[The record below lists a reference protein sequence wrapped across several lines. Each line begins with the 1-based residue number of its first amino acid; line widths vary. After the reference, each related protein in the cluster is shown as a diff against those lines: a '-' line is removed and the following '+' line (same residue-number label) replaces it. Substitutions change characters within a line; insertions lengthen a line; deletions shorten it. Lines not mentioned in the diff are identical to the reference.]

1 MLTTVE
7 IIKKYNLYTK
17 KSFGQNFLTT
27 PELLTKIVNCAGN
40 VENENVLEIGTG
52 PAGLTTAILK
62 KQPKKLITVDM
73 DERCVNIANTEIKP
87 FFPNLEA
94 IHGDALKINEN
105 ELFNGEKY
113 HIIANLPYN
122 IGTVLLFKWLENKDV
137 KNIKSMTLLL
147 QKEVVERIVSQHDST
162 NYGRLSVMC
171 QYICDVKK
179 YFDIA
184 PSAFTPPPK
193 VVSSVVGLTVKQ
205 DVNLDI
211 VVKLSKLC
219 QVLFNQRRK
228 TVLNNLKKICENAE
242 EVLSECGINVGV
254 RVEDLKVEDF
264 VKLVEM
270 INKLL

>member
-17 KSFGQNFLTT
+17 KSFGQNFLIN

-40 VENENVLEIGTG
+40 IENENVLEIGTG

-73 DERCVNIANTEIKP
+73 DERCVNITNNEIKP

-94 IHGDALKINEN
+94 IYDDALKINEN
-105 ELFNGEKY
+105 ELFSGEKY
-113 HIIANLPYN
+113 NIIANLPYN
-122 IGTVLLFKWLENKDV
+122 IGTVLLFKWLESKDV

-147 QKEVVERIVSQHDST
+147 QKEVVERIVSKNNSK

-184 PSAFTPPPK
+184 PSAFMPPPK
-193 VVSSVVGLTVKQ
+193 VVSSVVGLTIKQ
-205 DVNLDI
+205 DVNLDVI
-211 VVKLSKLC
+211 VKLSKLC

-228 TVLNNLKKICENAE
+228 TVLNNLKKVCKNAVD
-242 EVLSECGINVGV
+242 VLSECGVAAGV
-254 RVEDLKVEDF
+254 RVEELGVEDL
-264 VKLVEM
+264 VKIVNVL
-270 INKLL
+270 

>member
-17 KSFGQNFLTT
+17 KSFGQNFLTN

-40 VENENVLEIGTG
+40 IENENILEIGTG

-94 IHGDALKINEN
+94 IHSDALKINEN

-113 HIIANLPYN
+113 SIIANLPYN

-147 QKEVVERIVSQHDST
+147 QKEVVERIVSKNNSK

-219 QVLFNQRRK
+219 HVLFNQRRK

-242 EVLSECGINVGV
+242 GVLSECGVGAGV
-254 RVEDLKVEDF
+254 RVEELKVDD
-264 VKLVEM
+264 LVRMVEV
-270 INKLL
+270 IK

>member
-17 KSFGQNFLTT
+17 KSFGQNFLTN
-27 PELLTKIVNCAGN
+27 PELLAKIVNCAGN
-40 VENENVLEIGTG
+40 IEGKNVLEIGTG

-87 FFPNLEA
+87 FFSNFEA
-94 IHGDALKINEN
+94 IYGDALKINEN
-105 ELFNGEKY
+105 KLFNGEKY
-113 HIIANLPYN
+113 DIIANLPYN
-122 IGTVLLFKWLENKDV
+122 IGTVLLFKWLESWDI

-147 QKEVVERIVSQHDST
+147 QKEVVERMVSKNGSK

-171 QYICDVKK
+171 QYVCDVKK

-184 PSAFTPPPK
+184 PSAFIPPPK
-193 VVSSVVGLTVKQ
+193 VVSSVVGLCVKQ
-205 DVNLDI
+205 NVKLDV

-219 QVLFNQRRK
+219 QILFNQRRK
-228 TVLNNLKKICENAE
+228 TVLNNLKRICKNAE
-242 EVLSECGINVGV
+242 DVLNECNIDAGV
-254 RVEDLKVEDF
+254 RVEELSIDDL
-264 VKLVEM
+264 VKMVDLV
-270 INKLL
+270 